1 MGPEKLTLQRAGEMQ
16 LPRGPANNP
25 GDRRQ
30 PNSSKPHRQIKNTAA
45 GPLRRWPRHS
55 EEAQGLYFSIFS
67 LRSAG
72 VASRN
77 ETA

>member
-16 LPRGPANNP
+16 LPRGPANKP
-25 GDRRQ
+25 GDRRE
-30 PNSSKPHRQIKNTAA
+30 PNSCKPHRPMKNTAA
-45 GPLRRWPRHS
+45 CSFRSRAENS